1 MSGTETLWQELICR
15 LEGVQAAQVVFA
27 ENGMPCEIHVL
38 AGPEKSSKSLVRDIQ
53 SALTAQFGVQVDHRI
68 ISVAQLSEGLA
79 PRGDFRLAHTGL
91 EIKSAGGRV
100 SASVTLAR
108 GCDTYTGHGE
118 SANTPFA
125 RRRCVSEAALAAADG
140 RGYAV
145 TLLAG
150 AQRRDI
156 LARGSSLGETI
167 AALDAFC
174 ASYMQAHGGRIDY
187 IHGDDEAVD
196 LAAGDGCCG
205 ILMPRMEKE
214 ELFTSVLRSGPFP
227 KKSFSIGLGADKRYY
242 LECRKL

>member
-91 EIKSAGGRV
+91 VIKSAGGRV

-125 RRRCVSEAALAAADG
+125 RRRCVSEAALAAVNRAAGETCFELASVD
-140 RGYAV
+140 AV
-145 TLLAG
+145 TLAG
-150 AQRRDI
+150 QGIVVAQVYSLRDGQR
-156 LARGSSLGETI
+156 LLGSAFLNEDPDN
-167 AALDAFC
+167 AAV
-174 ASYMQAHGGRIDY
+174 H
-187 IHGDDEAVD
+187 
-196 LAAGDGCCG
+196 
-205 ILMPRMEKE
+205 
-214 ELFTSVLRSGPFP
+214 SVLSAVNRRLSVLPRTAG
-227 KKSFSIGLGADKRYY
+227 
-242 LECRKL
+242 

>member
-125 RRRCVSEAALAAADG
+125 RRRCVSEAALAAVNRAAGETCFELASVD
-140 RGYAV
+140 AV
-145 TLLAG
+145 TLAG
-150 AQRRDI
+150 QGIVVAQVYSLRDGQR
-156 LARGSSLGETI
+156 LLGSAFLNEDPDN
-167 AALDAFC
+167 AAV
-174 ASYMQAHGGRIDY
+174 H
-187 IHGDDEAVD
+187 
-196 LAAGDGCCG
+196 
-205 ILMPRMEKE
+205 
-214 ELFTSVLRSGPFP
+214 SVLSAVNRRLSVLPARRGKTGPL
-227 KKSFSIGLGADKRYY
+227 SFGKQGRAGTAERI
-242 LECRKL
+242 

>member
-68 ISVAQLSEGLA
+68 ISVAQLSEGLV

-125 RRRCVSEAALAAADG
+125 RRRCVSEAALAAVNRAAGETCFELASVD
-140 RGYAV
+140 AV
-145 TLLAG
+145 TLAG
-150 AQRRDI
+150 QGIVVTQVYSRRDGQR
-156 LARGSSLGETI
+156 LLGSAFLNEDPDN
-167 AALDAFC
+167 AAV
-174 ASYMQAHGGRIDY
+174 H
-187 IHGDDEAVD
+187 
-196 LAAGDGCCG
+196 
-205 ILMPRMEKE
+205 
-214 ELFTSVLRSGPFP
+214 SVLSAVNRRLSVLPRTAG
-227 KKSFSIGLGADKRYY
+227 
-242 LECRKL
+242 

>member
-1 MSGTETLWQELICR
+1 MEGSCGCLWQELICR

-125 RRRCVSEAALAAADG
+125 RRRCVSEAALAAVNRAAGETCFELASVD
-140 RGYAV
+140 AV
-145 TLLAG
+145 TLAG
-150 AQRRDI
+150 QGIVVAQVYSLRDGQR
-156 LARGSSLGETI
+156 LLGSAFLNEDPDN
-167 AALDAFC
+167 AAV
-174 ASYMQAHGGRIDY
+174 H
-187 IHGDDEAVD
+187 
-196 LAAGDGCCG
+196 
-205 ILMPRMEKE
+205 
-214 ELFTSVLRSGPFP
+214 SVLSAVNRRLSVLPRTAG
-227 KKSFSIGLGADKRYY
+227 
-242 LECRKL
+242 

>member
-100 SASVTLAR
+100 SASVTRLR
-108 GCDTYTGHGE
+108 HVYR
-118 SANTPFA
+118 P
-125 RRRCVSEAALAAADG
+125 RRKRE
-140 RGYAV
+140 Y
-145 TLLAG
+145 
-150 AQRRDI
+150 
-156 LARGSSLGETI
+156 
-167 AALDAFC
+167 AFC
-174 ASYMQAHGGRIDY
+174 PATVRFRGRACGSEPRGG
-187 IHGDDEAVD
+187 
-196 LAAGDGCCG
+196 
-205 ILMPRMEKE
+205 
-214 ELFTSVLRSGPFP
+214 
-227 KKSFSIGLGADKRYY
+227 
-242 LECRKL
+242 

>member
-125 RRRCVSEAALAAADG
+125 RRRCVSEAALAAVNRAAGETCFELASVD
-140 RGYAV
+140 AV
-145 TLLAG
+145 TLAG
-150 AQRRDI
+150 QGIVVAQVYSLRDGQR
-156 LARGSSLGETI
+156 LLGSAFLNEDPDK
-167 AALDAFC
+167 AAV
-174 ASYMQAHGGRIDY
+174 H
-187 IHGDDEAVD
+187 
-196 LAAGDGCCG
+196 
-205 ILMPRMEKE
+205 
-214 ELFTSVLRSGPFP
+214 SVLSAVNRRLSVLPRTAG
-227 KKSFSIGLGADKRYY
+227 
-242 LECRKL
+242 

>member
-125 RRRCVSEAALAAADG
+125 RRRCVSEAALAAVNRAAGETCFVLASVD
-140 RGYAV
+140 AV
-145 TLLAG
+145 TLAG
-150 AQRRDI
+150 QGIVVAQVYSLRDGQR
-156 LARGSSLGETI
+156 LLGSAFLNEDPDN
-167 AALDAFC
+167 AAV
-174 ASYMQAHGGRIDY
+174 H
-187 IHGDDEAVD
+187 
-196 LAAGDGCCG
+196 
-205 ILMPRMEKE
+205 
-214 ELFTSVLRSGPFP
+214 SVLSAVNRRLSVLPRTAG
-227 KKSFSIGLGADKRYY
+227 
-242 LECRKL
+242 

>member
-27 ENGMPCEIHVL
+27 ENGMSCEIHVL

-68 ISVAQLSEGLA
+68 ISVAQLSEGLV

-125 RRRCVSEAALAAADG
+125 RRRCVSEAALAAVNRAAGETCFELASVD
-140 RGYAV
+140 AV
-145 TLLAG
+145 TLAG
-150 AQRRDI
+150 QGIVVTQVYSLRDGQR
-156 LARGSSLGETI
+156 LLGSAFLNEDPDN
-167 AALDAFC
+167 AAV
-174 ASYMQAHGGRIDY
+174 H
-187 IHGDDEAVD
+187 
-196 LAAGDGCCG
+196 
-205 ILMPRMEKE
+205 
-214 ELFTSVLRSGPFP
+214 SVLSAVNRRLSVLPRTAG
-227 KKSFSIGLGADKRYY
+227 
-242 LECRKL
+242 

>member
-125 RRRCVSEAALAAADG
+125 RRRCVSEAALAAVNRAAGETCFELASVD
-140 RGYAV
+140 AV
-145 TLLAG
+145 TLAGQGIEG
-150 AQRRDI
+150 AQVYSLRDGQR
-156 LARGSSLGETI
+156 LLGSAFLNEDPDN
-167 AALDAFC
+167 AAV
-174 ASYMQAHGGRIDY
+174 H
-187 IHGDDEAVD
+187 
-196 LAAGDGCCG
+196 
-205 ILMPRMEKE
+205 
-214 ELFTSVLRSGPFP
+214 SVLSAVNRRLSVLPRTAG
-227 KKSFSIGLGADKRYY
+227 
-242 LECRKL
+242 

>member
-68 ISVAQLSEGLA
+68 ISVAQRSEGLA
-79 PRGDFRLAHTGL
+79 PRGDCRLAHTGL

-125 RRRCVSEAALAAADG
+125 RRRCVSEAALAAVNRAAGETCFELASVD
-140 RGYAV
+140 AV
-145 TLLAG
+145 TLAG
-150 AQRRDI
+150 QGIVVTQVYSLRDGQR
-156 LARGSSLGETI
+156 LLGSAFLNEDPDN
-167 AALDAFC
+167 AAV
-174 ASYMQAHGGRIDY
+174 H
-187 IHGDDEAVD
+187 
-196 LAAGDGCCG
+196 
-205 ILMPRMEKE
+205 
-214 ELFTSVLRSGPFP
+214 SVLSAVNRRLSVLPRTAG
-227 KKSFSIGLGADKRYY
+227 
-242 LECRKL
+242 

>member
-79 PRGDFRLAHTGL
+79 PRADFRLPHTGL
-91 EIKSAGGRV
+91 EPTSAGGRV

-125 RRRCVSEAALAAADG
+125 RRRCVSEAALAAVNRAAGETCFELASVD
-140 RGYAV
+140 AV
-145 TLLAG
+145 TLAG
-150 AQRRDI
+150 QGIVVAQVYSLRDGQR
-156 LARGSSLGETI
+156 LLGSAFLNEDPDN
-167 AALDAFC
+167 AAV
-174 ASYMQAHGGRIDY
+174 H
-187 IHGDDEAVD
+187 
-196 LAAGDGCCG
+196 
-205 ILMPRMEKE
+205 
-214 ELFTSVLRSGPFP
+214 SVLSAVNRRLSVI
-227 KKSFSIGLGADKRYY
+227 KSV
-242 LECRKL
+242 

>member
-68 ISVAQLSEGLA
+68 ISVAQLSEGLV

-125 RRRCVSEAALAAADG
+125 RRRCVSEVALAAVNRAAGETCFELASVD
-140 RGYAV
+140 AV
-145 TLLAG
+145 TLAG
-150 AQRRDI
+150 QGIVVTQVYSLRDGQR
-156 LARGSSLGETI
+156 LLGSAFLNEDPDN
-167 AALDAFC
+167 AAV
-174 ASYMQAHGGRIDY
+174 H
-187 IHGDDEAVD
+187 
-196 LAAGDGCCG
+196 
-205 ILMPRMEKE
+205 
-214 ELFTSVLRSGPFP
+214 SVLSAVNRRLSVLPRTAG
-227 KKSFSIGLGADKRYY
+227 
-242 LECRKL
+242 

>member
-68 ISVAQLSEGLA
+68 ISVAQLSEGLV

-91 EIKSAGGRV
+91 EIKSACGRV

-125 RRRCVSEAALAAADG
+125 RRRCVSEAALAAVNRAAGETCFELASVD
-140 RGYAV
+140 AV
-145 TLLAG
+145 TLAG
-150 AQRRDI
+150 QGIVVTQVYSLRDGQR
-156 LARGSSLGETI
+156 LLGSAFLNEDPDN
-167 AALDAFC
+167 AAV
-174 ASYMQAHGGRIDY
+174 H
-187 IHGDDEAVD
+187 
-196 LAAGDGCCG
+196 
-205 ILMPRMEKE
+205 
-214 ELFTSVLRSGPFP
+214 SVLSAVNRRLSVLPRTAG
-227 KKSFSIGLGADKRYY
+227 
-242 LECRKL
+242 

>member
-125 RRRCVSEAALAAADG
+125 RRRCVSEAALAAVNRAAGETCFELASGD
-140 RGYAV
+140 AV
-145 TLLAG
+145 TLAG
-150 AQRRDI
+150 QGIGVAQVYSLRDGQR
-156 LARGSSLGETI
+156 LLGSAFLNEDPDN
-167 AALDAFC
+167 AAV
-174 ASYMQAHGGRIDY
+174 H
-187 IHGDDEAVD
+187 
-196 LAAGDGCCG
+196 
-205 ILMPRMEKE
+205 
-214 ELFTSVLRSGPFP
+214 SVLSAVNRRLSVLPRTAG
-227 KKSFSIGLGADKRYY
+227 
-242 LECRKL
+242 

>member
-68 ISVAQLSEGLA
+68 ISVAQLSEGLV

-125 RRRCVSEAALAAADG
+125 RRRCVSEAALAAVNRAAGETCFELASVD
-140 RGYAV
+140 AV
-145 TLLAG
+145 TLAG
-150 AQRRDI
+150 QGIVVTQVYSLRDGQR
-156 LARGSSLGETI
+156 LLGRAFLNEDPDN
-167 AALDAFC
+167 AAV
-174 ASYMQAHGGRIDY
+174 H
-187 IHGDDEAVD
+187 
-196 LAAGDGCCG
+196 
-205 ILMPRMEKE
+205 
-214 ELFTSVLRSGPFP
+214 SVLSAVNRRLSVLPRTAG
-227 KKSFSIGLGADKRYY
+227 
-242 LECRKL
+242 

>member
-68 ISVAQLSEGLA
+68 ISVAQLSEGLV

-125 RRRCVSEAALAAADG
+125 RRRCVSEAALAAVNRAAGETCFELDSVD
-140 RGYAV
+140 AV
-145 TLLAG
+145 TLAG
-150 AQRRDI
+150 QGIVVTQVYSLRDGQR
-156 LARGSSLGETI
+156 LLGSAFLNEDPDN
-167 AALDAFC
+167 AAV
-174 ASYMQAHGGRIDY
+174 H
-187 IHGDDEAVD
+187 
-196 LAAGDGCCG
+196 
-205 ILMPRMEKE
+205 
-214 ELFTSVLRSGPFP
+214 SVLSAVNRRLSVLPRTAG
-227 KKSFSIGLGADKRYY
+227 
-242 LECRKL
+242 

>member
-68 ISVAQLSEGLA
+68 ISVAQLSEGLV

-125 RRRCVSEAALAAADG
+125 RRRCVSEAALAAVNRAAGETCFELASVD
-140 RGYAV
+140 AV
-145 TLLAG
+145 TLAG
-150 AQRRDI
+150 QGIVVTQVYSLRDGQR
-156 LARGSSLGETI
+156 LLGSAFLNEDPDN
-167 AALDAFC
+167 AAV
-174 ASYMQAHGGRIDY
+174 H
-187 IHGDDEAVD
+187 
-196 LAAGDGCCG
+196 
-205 ILMPRMEKE
+205 
-214 ELFTSVLRSGPFP
+214 SVLSAVNRRLSGLPRTA
-227 KKSFSIGLGADKRYY
+227 G
-242 LECRKL
+242 

>member
-125 RRRCVSEAALAAADG
+125 RRRCVSEAALAAVNRAAGETCFELASVD
-140 RGYAV
+140 AV
-145 TLLAG
+145 TLAG
-150 AQRRDI
+150 QGIVVAQVYSLRDGQR
-156 LARGSSLGETI
+156 LLGI
-167 AALDAFC
+167 AFLNEDPDNA
-174 ASYMQAHGGRIDY
+174 
-187 IHGDDEAVD
+187 AVH
-196 LAAGDGCCG
+196 
-205 ILMPRMEKE
+205 
-214 ELFTSVLRSGPFP
+214 SVLSAVNRRLSVLPRTAG
-227 KKSFSIGLGADKRYY
+227 
-242 LECRKL
+242 

>member
-108 GCDTYTGHGE
+108 GGDTYTGHGE

-125 RRRCVSEAALAAADG
+125 RRRCVSEAALAAVNRAAGETCFELASVD
-140 RGYAV
+140 AV
-145 TLLAG
+145 TLAG
-150 AQRRDI
+150 QGFVVAQ
-156 LARGSSLGETI
+156 
-167 AALDAFC
+167 
-174 ASYMQAHGGRIDY
+174 
-187 IHGDDEAVD
+187 V
-196 LAAGDGCCG
+196 
-205 ILMPRMEKE
+205 
-214 ELFTSVLRSGPFP
+214 
-227 KKSFSIGLGADKRYY
+227 
-242 LECRKL
+242 

>member
-68 ISVAQLSEGLA
+68 ISVAQLSEGLV
-79 PRGDFRLAHTGL
+79 PRGDFRLANTGL

-125 RRRCVSEAALAAADG
+125 RRRCVSEAALAAVNRAAGETCFELASVD
-140 RGYAV
+140 AV
-145 TLLAG
+145 TLAG
-150 AQRRDI
+150 QGIVVTQVYSLRDGQR
-156 LARGSSLGETI
+156 LLGSAFLNEDPDN
-167 AALDAFC
+167 AAV
-174 ASYMQAHGGRIDY
+174 H
-187 IHGDDEAVD
+187 
-196 LAAGDGCCG
+196 
-205 ILMPRMEKE
+205 
-214 ELFTSVLRSGPFP
+214 SVLSAVNRRLSVLPRTAG
-227 KKSFSIGLGADKRYY
+227 
-242 LECRKL
+242 

>member
-125 RRRCVSEAALAAADG
+125 RRRCVSEAALAAVNRAAGETCFELASVD
-140 RGYAV
+140 AV
-145 TLLAG
+145 TLAG
-150 AQRRDI
+150 QGIVVAQVYSLRHGQR
-156 LARGSSLGETI
+156 LLGSAFLNEDPDN
-167 AALDAFC
+167 AAV
-174 ASYMQAHGGRIDY
+174 H
-187 IHGDDEAVD
+187 
-196 LAAGDGCCG
+196 
-205 ILMPRMEKE
+205 
-214 ELFTSVLRSGPFP
+214 SVLSAVNRRLSVLPRTAG
-227 KKSFSIGLGADKRYY
+227 
-242 LECRKL
+242 

>member
-79 PRGDFRLAHTGL
+79 PRVDFRLAHTGL

-125 RRRCVSEAALAAADG
+125 RRRCVSEAALAAVNRAAGETCFELASVD
-140 RGYAV
+140 AV
-145 TLLAG
+145 TLAG
-150 AQRRDI
+150 QGIVVAQVYSLRDGQR
-156 LARGSSLGETI
+156 LLGSAFLNEDPDN
-167 AALDAFC
+167 AAV
-174 ASYMQAHGGRIDY
+174 H
-187 IHGDDEAVD
+187 
-196 LAAGDGCCG
+196 
-205 ILMPRMEKE
+205 
-214 ELFTSVLRSGPFP
+214 SVLSAVNRRLSVLPRTAG
-227 KKSFSIGLGADKRYY
+227 
-242 LECRKL
+242 

>member
-125 RRRCVSEAALAAADG
+125 RRRCVSEAALAAVNRAAGETCFELASVD
-140 RGYAV
+140 AL
-145 TLLAG
+145 TLAG
-150 AQRRDI
+150 QGIVVAQVYSLRDGQR
-156 LARGSSLGETI
+156 LLGSAFLNEDPDN
-167 AALDAFC
+167 AAV
-174 ASYMQAHGGRIDY
+174 H
-187 IHGDDEAVD
+187 
-196 LAAGDGCCG
+196 
-205 ILMPRMEKE
+205 
-214 ELFTSVLRSGPFP
+214 SVLSAVNRRLSVLPRTAG
-227 KKSFSIGLGADKRYY
+227 
-242 LECRKL
+242 

>member
-27 ENGMPCEIHVL
+27 ENGMPYEIHVL

-68 ISVAQLSEGLA
+68 ISVAQLSEGLV

-125 RRRCVSEAALAAADG
+125 RRRCVSEAALAAVNRAAGETCFELASVD
-140 RGYAV
+140 AV
-145 TLLAG
+145 TLAG
-150 AQRRDI
+150 QGIVVAQVYSLRDGQR
-156 LARGSSLGETI
+156 LLGSAFLNEDPDN
-167 AALDAFC
+167 AAV
-174 ASYMQAHGGRIDY
+174 H
-187 IHGDDEAVD
+187 
-196 LAAGDGCCG
+196 
-205 ILMPRMEKE
+205 
-214 ELFTSVLRSGPFP
+214 SVLSAVNRRLSVLPRTAG
-227 KKSFSIGLGADKRYY
+227 
-242 LECRKL
+242 

>member
-125 RRRCVSEAALAAADG
+125 RRRCVSEAALAAVNRAAGETCFELASVD
-140 RGYAV
+140 AV
-145 TLLAG
+145 TLAG
-150 AQRRDI
+150 QGIVVTQVYSLRDGQR
-156 LARGSSLGETI
+156 LLGSAFLNEDPDN
-167 AALDAFC
+167 AAVHSVL
-174 ASYMQAHGGRIDY
+174 S
-187 IHGDDEAVD
+187 AVD
-196 LAAGDGCCG
+196 RRL
-205 ILMPRMEKE
+205 
-214 ELFTSVLRSGPFP
+214 SVLPRTAG
-227 KKSFSIGLGADKRYY
+227 
-242 LECRKL
+242 

>member
-79 PRGDFRLAHTGL
+79 PRGDFRLAPTGL

-125 RRRCVSEAALAAADG
+125 RRRCVSEAALAAVNRAAGETCFELASVD
-140 RGYAV
+140 AV
-145 TLLAG
+145 TLAG
-150 AQRRDI
+150 QGIVVAQVYSLRDGQR
-156 LARGSSLGETI
+156 LLGSAFLNEDPDN
-167 AALDAFC
+167 AAV
-174 ASYMQAHGGRIDY
+174 H
-187 IHGDDEAVD
+187 
-196 LAAGDGCCG
+196 
-205 ILMPRMEKE
+205 
-214 ELFTSVLRSGPFP
+214 SVLSAVNRRLSVLPRTAG
-227 KKSFSIGLGADKRYY
+227 
-242 LECRKL
+242 

>member
-125 RRRCVSEAALAAADG
+125 RRRCVSEAALAAVNRAAGETCFELASVD
-140 RGYAV
+140 AV
-145 TLLAG
+145 TLAG
-150 AQRRDI
+150 QGIVVAQVYSVRDGQR
-156 LARGSSLGETI
+156 LLGSAFLNEDPDN
-167 AALDAFC
+167 AAV
-174 ASYMQAHGGRIDY
+174 H
-187 IHGDDEAVD
+187 
-196 LAAGDGCCG
+196 
-205 ILMPRMEKE
+205 
-214 ELFTSVLRSGPFP
+214 SVLSAVNRRLSVLPRTAG
-227 KKSFSIGLGADKRYY
+227 
-242 LECRKL
+242 

>member
-68 ISVAQLSEGLA
+68 ISVAQLSEGLT

-125 RRRCVSEAALAAADG
+125 RRRCVSEAALAAVNRAAGETCFELASVD
-140 RGYAV
+140 AV
-145 TLLAG
+145 TLAG
-150 AQRRDI
+150 QGIVVAQVYSLRDGQR
-156 LARGSSLGETI
+156 LLGSAFLNEDPDN
-167 AALDAFC
+167 AAV
-174 ASYMQAHGGRIDY
+174 H
-187 IHGDDEAVD
+187 
-196 LAAGDGCCG
+196 
-205 ILMPRMEKE
+205 
-214 ELFTSVLRSGPFP
+214 SVLSAVNRRLSVLPRTAG
-227 KKSFSIGLGADKRYY
+227 
-242 LECRKL
+242 

>member
-125 RRRCVSEAALAAADG
+125 RRRCVSEAALAAVNRAAGETCFELASVD
-140 RGYAV
+140 AV
-145 TLLAG
+145 TLAG
-150 AQRRDI
+150 QGIVVTQVYSLLDGQR
-156 LARGSSLGETI
+156 LLGSAFLNEDPDN
-167 AALDAFC
+167 AAV
-174 ASYMQAHGGRIDY
+174 H
-187 IHGDDEAVD
+187 
-196 LAAGDGCCG
+196 
-205 ILMPRMEKE
+205 
-214 ELFTSVLRSGPFP
+214 SVLSAVNRRLSVLPHTAG
-227 KKSFSIGLGADKRYY
+227 
-242 LECRKL
+242 

>member
-1 MSGTETLWQELICR
+1 MDGGKLWTGTETLWQELICR

-108 GCDTYTGHGE
+108 GGDTYTGHGE

-125 RRRCVSEAALAAADG
+125 RRRCVSEAALAAVNRAAGETCFELASVD
-140 RGYAV
+140 AV
-145 TLLAG
+145 TLAG
-150 AQRRDI
+150 QGIVVAQVYSLRDGQR
-156 LARGSSLGETI
+156 LLGSAFLNEDPDN
-167 AALDAFC
+167 AAV
-174 ASYMQAHGGRIDY
+174 H
-187 IHGDDEAVD
+187 
-196 LAAGDGCCG
+196 
-205 ILMPRMEKE
+205 
-214 ELFTSVLRSGPFP
+214 SVLSAVNRRLSVLPRTAG
-227 KKSFSIGLGADKRYY
+227 
-242 LECRKL
+242 

>member
-108 GCDTYTGHGE
+108 GCDTYTGHGD

-125 RRRCVSEAALAAADG
+125 RRRCVSEAALAAVNRAAGETCFELASVD
-140 RGYAV
+140 AV
-145 TLLAG
+145 TLAG
-150 AQRRDI
+150 QGIVVTQVYSLRDGQR
-156 LARGSSLGETI
+156 LLGSAFLNEDPDN
-167 AALDAFC
+167 AAV
-174 ASYMQAHGGRIDY
+174 H
-187 IHGDDEAVD
+187 
-196 LAAGDGCCG
+196 
-205 ILMPRMEKE
+205 
-214 ELFTSVLRSGPFP
+214 SVLSAVNRRLSVLPRTAG
-227 KKSFSIGLGADKRYY
+227 
-242 LECRKL
+242 

>member
-108 GCDTYTGHGE
+108 GCDTYTGLGE

-125 RRRCVSEAALAAADG
+125 RRRCVSEAALAAVNRAAGETCFELASVD
-140 RGYAV
+140 AV
-145 TLLAG
+145 TLAG
-150 AQRRDI
+150 QGIVVAQVYSLRDGQR
-156 LARGSSLGETI
+156 LLGSAFLNEDPDN
-167 AALDAFC
+167 AAV
-174 ASYMQAHGGRIDY
+174 H
-187 IHGDDEAVD
+187 
-196 LAAGDGCCG
+196 
-205 ILMPRMEKE
+205 
-214 ELFTSVLRSGPFP
+214 SVLSAVNRRLSVLPRTAG
-227 KKSFSIGLGADKRYY
+227 
-242 LECRKL
+242 

>member
-125 RRRCVSEAALAAADG
+125 RRRCVSEAALAAVNRAAG
-140 RGYAV
+140 ETCFELASVVAV
-145 TLLAG
+145 TLAG
-150 AQRRDI
+150 QGIVVAQVYSLRDGQR
-156 LARGSSLGETI
+156 LLGSAFLNEDPDN
-167 AALDAFC
+167 AAV
-174 ASYMQAHGGRIDY
+174 H
-187 IHGDDEAVD
+187 
-196 LAAGDGCCG
+196 
-205 ILMPRMEKE
+205 
-214 ELFTSVLRSGPFP
+214 SVLSAVNRRLSVLPRTAG
-227 KKSFSIGLGADKRYY
+227 
-242 LECRKL
+242 

>member
-125 RRRCVSEAALAAADG
+125 RRRCVSEAALAAVNRAAGETCFEFASVD
-140 RGYAV
+140 AV
-145 TLLAG
+145 TLAG
-150 AQRRDI
+150 QGIVVAQVYSLRDGQR
-156 LARGSSLGETI
+156 LLGSAFLNEDPDN
-167 AALDAFC
+167 AAV
-174 ASYMQAHGGRIDY
+174 H
-187 IHGDDEAVD
+187 
-196 LAAGDGCCG
+196 
-205 ILMPRMEKE
+205 
-214 ELFTSVLRSGPFP
+214 SVLSAVNRRLSVLPRTAG
-227 KKSFSIGLGADKRYY
+227 
-242 LECRKL
+242 

>member
-68 ISVAQLSEGLA
+68 ISVAQLSEGLV

-100 SASVTLAR
+100 SASVKLAR

-125 RRRCVSEAALAAADG
+125 RRRCVSEAALAAVNRAAGETCFELASVD
-140 RGYAV
+140 AV
-145 TLLAG
+145 TLAG
-150 AQRRDI
+150 QGIVVAQVYSLRDGQR
-156 LARGSSLGETI
+156 LLGSAFLNEDPDN
-167 AALDAFC
+167 AAV
-174 ASYMQAHGGRIDY
+174 H
-187 IHGDDEAVD
+187 
-196 LAAGDGCCG
+196 
-205 ILMPRMEKE
+205 
-214 ELFTSVLRSGPFP
+214 SVLSAVNRRLSVLPRTAG
-227 KKSFSIGLGADKRYY
+227 
-242 LECRKL
+242 

>member
-53 SALTAQFGVQVDHRI
+53 SALTAQFGVQVEHRI

-125 RRRCVSEAALAAADG
+125 RRRCVSEAALAAVNRAAGETCFELASVD
-140 RGYAV
+140 AV
-145 TLLAG
+145 TLAG
-150 AQRRDI
+150 QGIVVAQVYSLRDGQR
-156 LARGSSLGETI
+156 LLGSAFLNEDPDN
-167 AALDAFC
+167 AAV
-174 ASYMQAHGGRIDY
+174 H
-187 IHGDDEAVD
+187 
-196 LAAGDGCCG
+196 
-205 ILMPRMEKE
+205 
-214 ELFTSVLRSGPFP
+214 SVLSAVNRRLSVLPRTAG
-227 KKSFSIGLGADKRYY
+227 
-242 LECRKL
+242 

>member
-15 LEGVQAAQVVFA
+15 LEGVQAAQVVFT

-68 ISVAQLSEGLA
+68 ISVAQLSEGLV

-125 RRRCVSEAALAAADG
+125 RRRCVSEAALAAVNRAAGETCFELASVD
-140 RGYAV
+140 AV
-145 TLLAG
+145 TLAG
-150 AQRRDI
+150 QGIVVAQVYSLRDGQR
-156 LARGSSLGETI
+156 LLGSAFLNEDPDN
-167 AALDAFC
+167 AAV
-174 ASYMQAHGGRIDY
+174 H
-187 IHGDDEAVD
+187 
-196 LAAGDGCCG
+196 
-205 ILMPRMEKE
+205 
-214 ELFTSVLRSGPFP
+214 SVLSAVNRRLSVLPRTAG
-227 KKSFSIGLGADKRYY
+227 
-242 LECRKL
+242 